1 MRLDC
6 TCNDPPCMLSWVAMF
21 SICSSYGLSMTW
33 KLFHCSD
40 YKLSTPGKLAPKK
53 KYNFL
58 WKAIMYFDD
67 LFDIK
72 GIIELSFQYSA
83 YWFGN
88 RLIERD
94 HSCQQN
100 LILPA
105 FLYLFWYS

>member
-1 MRLDC
+1 
-6 TCNDPPCMLSWVAMF
+6 
-21 SICSSYGLSMTW
+21 
-33 KLFHCSD
+33 
-40 YKLSTPGKLAPKK
+40 
-53 KYNFL
+53 
-58 WKAIMYFDD
+58 MYFDD

-88 RLIERD
+88 RVIERD

-105 FLYLFWYS
+105 FLCLFWYS

>member
-1 MRLDC
+1 
-6 TCNDPPCMLSWVAMF
+6 
-21 SICSSYGLSMTW
+21 
-33 KLFHCSD
+33 
-40 YKLSTPGKLAPKK
+40 
-53 KYNFL
+53 
-58 WKAIMYFDD
+58 MYFDD

-105 FLYLFWYS
+105 FCVCSGIHDAWLSISNVQTNSSFN